1 MAFFLLLSFLFMLYA
16 SPALLFPGL
25 EELRPAQLAGAS
37 AFTMLVARK
46 ALGGDGWRWSRPDT
60 FLMLALVAGAGVS
73 TIGALWPKLAFD
85 TTVDLAKIGVIYF
98 LVLNCV
104 DSEKRLTRVFAVLI
118 AGGIFPAA
126 GTLWNY
132 FRGDVVDG
140 RAGWIGTYGNPNDL
154 AYTLVIL
161 IPLAWQMIPRVQWIF
176 RPLLLG
182 ALGLYF
188 AAIMA
193 SRSRGGMIGAFVVLL
208 ILGLRQSGIAAKGA
222 TLGILVVL
230 AIGASLY
237 WTRSEGFQDLG
248 GDFTVH
254 QRIETIRAGWNMFM
268 DHPLFGV
275 GAGCSL
281 VGWPLYAPSNIDFR
295 TSLVIHNTMM
305 QSLAELGVIGFLP
318 LILLVGSA
326 WLRARRI
333 VKQAD
338 KNDRLW
344 SYGIALEAALVG
356 YLVCGLSGGYLTS
369 WFPYI
374 IIGLISATAILLT
387 DPRGRDENNA

>member
-1 MAFFLLLSFLFMLYA
+1 
-16 SPALLFPGL
+16 
-25 EELRPAQLAGAS
+25 
-37 AFTMLVARK
+37 
-46 ALGGDGWRWSRPDT
+46 
-60 FLMLALVAGAGVS
+60 
-73 TIGALWPKLAFD
+73 
-85 TTVDLAKIGVIYF
+85 
-98 LVLNCV
+98 V